1 MKKLKPFIAGSLVA
15 VTLLSAPYASFA
27 KDNKQDNSYKSTNSA
42 KVETRF
48 GSSFFNRFSNI
59 FGNRANAATY
69 TNTNASMRALAPNI
83 SGITA
88 PTVLK
93 TGETGTWTI
102 KASDPKNTSLSYFVD
117 WGDRTPSAQERST
130 QNQTF
135 VQTSTF
141 THSYTNAGTYKIT
154 FTVMNS
160 ASLKTTSTTTVK
172 VVKSKTDNAPKI
184 RSVTGSTN
192 VKVDEEF
199 TMTVNAYDPKNSV
212 LSYGVDWGDNPSMLR
227 SILGAKIAVQ
237 GTTFSHSYSQ
247 AGTYVATFTVEN
259 KNGKKASYPVRIVVT
274 ENSTDTTAPKIYNLR
289 METSANTSTIRWTT
303 DEPATSKVFYSKIT
317 PIDLGASSTLSVSSN
332 SLVTEHSL
340 TISGLMSDSIYGFII
355 KSTDSKG
362 NEQSFGEARFM
373 TSRI

>member
-15 VTLLSAPYASFA
+15 VTLFSAPYASFA
-27 KDNKQDNSYKSTNSA
+27 KDNKQDNSYKSSNSV
-42 KVETRF
+42 KVEARF
-48 GSSFFNRFSNI
+48 GNSFFHRFFNI

-69 TNTNASMRALAPNI
+69 TNTSVSMRSLAPSI
-83 SGITA
+83 TGITA
-88 PTVLK
+88 PTMLK

-117 WGDRTPSAQERST
+117 WGDMTPSPQAKS

-141 THSYTNAGTYKIT
+141 THSYANPGTYKIT

-160 ASLKTTSTTTVK
+160 ASFKTTSTTTVK
-172 VVKSKTDNAPKI
+172 VVKSKTNNTPEI

-199 TMTVNAYDPKNSV
+199 TMTVNAYDPKNRA
-212 LSYGVDWGDNPSMLR
+212 LSYGVDWGDNPSMLK
-227 SILGAKIAVQ
+227 STLGAKIAVQ
-237 GTTFSHSYSQ
+237 STTFSHTYSQ

-259 KNGKKASYPVRIVVT
+259 KKGKKASYSVKIVAT
-274 ENSTDTTAPKIYNLR
+274 DNSTDTTAPKIYNLR
-289 METSANTSTIRWTT
+289 MQTGANTSTILWTT
-303 DEPATSKVFYSKIT
+303 DEPATSKVFYSKTT
-317 PIDLGASSTLSVSSN
+317 PIDLGSSSTLSVSSN

-340 TISGLMSDSIYGFII
+340 TISGLMPNSIYGFII
-355 KSTDSKG
+355 KSADSKG
-362 NEQSFGEARFM
+362 NEESFGEARFM
-373 TSRI
+373 TSTM